1 MENTLYN
8 DSRPVHP
15 IGCTVA
21 CFLFLIP
28 VITII
33 LFYIISLAIDY
44 ISKNFHY
51 LISLYLIFKVI
62 DFKYTYKMISKNKKF

>member
-33 LFYIISLAIDY
+33 LFYIISLAID
-44 ISKNFHY
+44 
-51 LISLYLIFKVI
+51 
-62 DFKYTYKMISKNKKF
+62 

>member
-1 MENTLYN
+1 MENTLYK

-15 IGCTVA
+15 IGCFVA

-28 VITII
+28 VIAII

-44 ISKNFHY
+44 ISKNLNY
-51 LISLYLIFKVI
+51 IIAIYIIIKVI
-62 DFKYTYKMISKNKKF
+62 DFEVTSKMISKNNKL